1 MYVYTY
7 VVEVAGQVYDVLPLV
22 QLRLVLLGGTL
33 VLLVGT
39 AARLVTRAWVTLVP
53 TTTAALQEGRLV
65 TETSHTHVHV
75 VSQRQGPVCGGEG
88 GSRGWGSGGERLGG
102 D

>member
-1 MYVYTY
+1 M
-7 VVEVAGQVYDVLPLV
+7 
-22 QLRLVLLGGTL
+22 
-33 VLLVGT
+33 
-39 AARLVTRAWVTLVP
+39 TLVP

-88 GSRGWGSGGERLGG
+88 DQGVGGSRGGGGQGERLGG
-102 D
+102 GAGLAVDRM